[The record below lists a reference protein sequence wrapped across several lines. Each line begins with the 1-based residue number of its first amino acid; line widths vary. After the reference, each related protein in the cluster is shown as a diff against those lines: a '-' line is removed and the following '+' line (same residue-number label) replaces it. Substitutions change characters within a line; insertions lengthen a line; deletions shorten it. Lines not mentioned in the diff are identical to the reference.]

1 MRFLFLLGYRLVK
14 HFNNIIQFLLKI
26 TLLDGINLFVISS
39 IFLLMKHVKFKNN
52 CNSYEQINK
61 K

>member
-1 MRFLFLLGYRLVK
+1 MRFLFFLGYCLVK

-26 TLLDGINLFVISS
+26 SLIWWNKFICNFKY
-39 IFLLMKHVKFKNN
+39 IFTNETGFIKNN
-52 CNSYEQINK
+52 CNSCKQINK

>member
-1 MRFLFLLGYRLVK
+1 MRFLFLLGYCLVK